1 MAGASGIN
9 IYSRKVWNVCLIFLP
24 LRGCYGKGLDE
35 VSGWCTDSEKMLWIS
50 RDVEGT

>member
-1 MAGASGIN
+1 MVGASGIN

-24 LRGCYGKGLDE
+24 LRGRYDKGLDE

-50 RDVEGT
+50 REC